1 MDTAATERERA
12 LEQRVRE
19 LERENAL
26 LKAAPPAPPAP
37 KRKNRCILDESESD
51 SDAGDEA
58 VPVTQS
64 PRPRKKPKSDPL
76 ADEDAFEF
84 PCGDWQ
90 RLTPAESDRFI
101 QRLLKERGFG
111 FDLLPHQFLAARR
124 AAGLPDRWPTALVD
138 GRVDATVAQAPLTEK
153 VDSEKR
159 HFILADEMGLGKTVE
174 ALAAAELRRAVPWA
188 IGYGAAPRAVAVVA
202 PNAGVLD
209 QWVAHIGR
217 AGGDVFVYA
226 GAAREK
232 LEARLALYAKQPAE
246 RAKRGDRT
254 LYVVMDRYGLQTAVK
269 HAVDFSA
276 PKACALFPDVATDDL
291 LRLNVLK
298 MAKQD
303 PRKFKE
309 KLDAGDF
316 GSLPPGLIDSVQL
329 EKGGTDDESTMISDI
344 VQRTR
349 PAEDHKYT
357 FDFAIVDEAHLLKND
372 GALWGIGAALIGHAS
387 RRFLAVT
394 GTPFNNS
401 YGDIG
406 ALIRYG
412 QGNTHAWGRLETWH
426 DATWDKKNGCPYP
439 NEVIVANTREWRV
452 DHITCRSKAVT
463 LRGLPPKTVKSEAFE
478 LMKSIGDVKIADA
491 AAAIAANVKVQ
502 PLESTAYLIYEQKAF
517 RYYCEFAAVCVAMAM
532 GPRTPALKATWQ
544 RLMVLACGN
553 ITCAKTALVHPV
565 CPREGRTITSVFV
578 DRSYTMKTCALC
590 GDICQTAKVAADM
603 LSTVI
608 NRGDFVAGAGAA
620 GADRGRLGRG
630 AVAHRGRRRRRA
642 LDLPQMHVR

>member
-1 MDTAATERERA
+1 MDTAVTERERA
-12 LEQRVRE
+12 LEQRVKE

-26 LKAAPPAPPAP
+26 LKTTPPALPAAPAAP
-37 KRKNRCILDESESD
+37 KRKKRCILDDSD
-51 SDAGDEA
+51 SDSDGGEDGGDEA

-64 PRPRKKPKSDPL
+64 PRPRKRPKSDPL

-90 RLTPAESDRFI
+90 RLTPTESDRFV

-153 VDSEKR
+153 LHPEKR

-188 IGYGAAPRAVAVVA
+188 IGFGAAPRAVAVVA

-209 QWVAHIGR
+209 QWVAHIAK

-291 LRLNVLK
+291 LRLGVLK

-303 PRKFKE
+303 PRKFKK

-349 PAEDHKYT
+349 PAEDREYT

-401 YGDIG
+401 YGDIA
-406 ALIRYG
+406 ALICVEIN
-412 QGNTHAWGRLETWH
+412 QCV
-426 DATWDKKNGCPYP
+426 GC
-439 NEVIVANTREWRV
+439 TRQLF
-452 DHITCRSKAVT
+452 T
-463 LRGLPPKTVKSEAFE
+463 KSS
-478 LMKSIGDVKIADA
+478 LGDDA
-491 AAAIAANVKVQ
+491 AV
-502 PLESTAYLIYEQKAF
+502 
-517 RYYCEFAAVCVAMAM
+517 
-532 GPRTPALKATWQ
+532 
-544 RLMVLACGN
+544 
-553 ITCAKTALVHPV
+553 
-565 CPREGRTITSVFV
+565 
-578 DRSYTMKTCALC
+578 
-590 GDICQTAKVAADM
+590 
-603 LSTVI
+603 
-608 NRGDFVAGAGAA
+608 
-620 GADRGRLGRG
+620 
-630 AVAHRGRRRRRA
+630 
-642 LDLPQMHVR
+642 

>member
-1 MDTAATERERA
+1 MEW
-12 LEQRVRE
+12 RVHPSHW
-19 LERENAL
+19 L
-26 LKAAPPAPPAP
+26 
-37 KRKNRCILDESESD
+37 IS
-51 SDAGDEA
+51 
-58 VPVTQS
+58 TQ
-64 PRPRKKPKSDPL
+64 
-76 ADEDAFEF
+76 
-84 PCGDWQ
+84 
-90 RLTPAESDRFI
+90 
-101 QRLLKERGFG
+101 
-111 FDLLPHQFLAARR
+111 
-124 AAGLPDRWPTALVD
+124 
-138 GRVDATVAQAPLTEK
+138 
-153 VDSEKR
+153 
-159 HFILADEMGLGKTVE
+159 
-174 ALAAAELRRAVPWA
+174 
-188 IGYGAAPRAVAVVA
+188 
-202 PNAGVLD
+202 VLD

-291 LRLNVLK
+291 LRLGVLK

-309 KLDAGDF
+309 KLEAGDF

-401 YGDIG
+401 YGDIA

-412 QGNTHAWGRLETWH
+412 L
-426 DATWDKKNGCPYP
+426 
-439 NEVIVANTREWRV
+439 
-452 DHITCRSKAVT
+452 
-463 LRGLPPKTVKSEAFE
+463 
-478 LMKSIGDVKIADA
+478 
-491 AAAIAANVKVQ
+491 
-502 PLESTAYLIYEQKAF
+502 
-517 RYYCEFAAVCVAMAM
+517 
-532 GPRTPALKATWQ
+532 
-544 RLMVLACGN
+544 CGN
-553 ITCAKTALVHPV
+553 QPV
-565 CPREGRTITSVFV
+565 RRVQTS
-578 DRSYTMKTCALC
+578 RRW
-590 GDICQTAKVAADM
+590 
-603 LSTVI
+603 
-608 NRGDFVAGAGAA
+608 RGGSE
-620 GADRGRLGRG
+620 
-630 AVAHRGRRRRRA
+630 
-642 LDLPQMHVR
+642 P